1 MVTRRDPR
9 EEPESLPP
17 PSSRANTR
25 ELETSRQQIVSRA
38 RDPREELDSDAPYPY
53 QQAVVDP
60 REEPLSDP
68 PLPAIATRTPAAKAP
83 VREAP
88 ESDPPLPAI
97 VAPKARVA
105 VPPARE
111 ESDSDPP
118 LPAIPA
124 SRPRPGRSATP
135 STAHAPPPRIEP
147 KSIPVQEIGHLA
159 VSTPP
164 SFDDS
169 PLPSP
174 AAPPTGDHT
183 PIAKRSSGK
192 HANADDAFSGSR
204 RSPSGRMLIHIGADP
219 RLRDVEPLIRAT
231 DWAAIEQKLAPT
243 EDSPKLSPGLSLIY
257 ALARRE
263 VRGDSVAESTTE
275 QTIRA
280 VADLF
285 GVEPSSP
292 IALVI
297 GKRLIR
303 RNPGLRATPAPPPR
317 VSITLSVLAIVI
329 GGLIGWLVANN
340 KLGFL
345 RLPHR

>member
-1 MVTRRDPR
+1 M
-9 EEPESLPP
+9 PP
-17 PSSRANTR
+17 PPQKPDPH
-25 ELETSRQQIVSRA
+25 ELATSRPIGGHR
-38 RDPREELDSDAPYPY
+38 RDPREELDSEAPSPY
-53 QQAVVDP
+53 RQAIVDP
-60 REEPLSDP
+60 REEPVSEP
-68 PLPAIATRTPAAKAP
+68 PLPAMVTRSAAGKAP
-83 VREAP
+83 ARQEP
-88 ESDPPLPAI
+88 ESDPPLPAM

-105 VPPARE
+105 VPPARKE
-111 ESDSDPP
+111 PDSDPE

-124 SRPRPGRSATP
+124 SRPRPNRVGAS
-135 STAHAPPPRIEP
+135 STAHAPPPRIERTP
-147 KSIPVQEIGHLA
+147 PAVQEIGHLA

-164 SFDDS
+164 SFEDS
-169 PLPSP
+169 PPPTP
-174 AAPPTGDHT
+174 AAPATGDHT

-192 HANADDAFSGSR
+192 HANADEAFSGSR
-204 RSPSGRMLIHIGADP
+204 RSPSGRMLIHVGADP

-263 VRGDSVAESTTE
+263 VKGDAVAESTTE

-297 GKRLIR
+297 GKRLLR

-329 GGLIGWLVANN
+329 GGVIGWLVANN
-340 KLGFL
+340 KLAFL
-345 RLPHR
+345 HVPRH